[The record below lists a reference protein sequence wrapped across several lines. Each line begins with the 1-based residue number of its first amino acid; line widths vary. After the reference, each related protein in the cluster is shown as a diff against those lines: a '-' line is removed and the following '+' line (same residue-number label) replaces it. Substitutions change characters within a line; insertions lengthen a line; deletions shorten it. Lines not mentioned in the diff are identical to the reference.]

1 MTCDVFHDRI
11 DGGLEPQGISEMGH
25 LYGGN
30 VIEIIVPPIYKMIL
44 KEVSNPFY
52 MFQLYTV
59 IVWMAQKYFDYSS
72 LVIATTIVTVSVS
85 VYETRK
91 VWQGSIFLKL
101 HTSFIIVLCRYSK

>member
-59 IVWMAQKYFDYSS
+59 IGWMAQRYYDYCAMVVTGTVLAVGSS
-72 LVIATTIVTVSVS
+72 VF
-85 VYETRK
+85 ETRK
-91 VWQGSIFLKL
+91 VVAKRQIS
-101 HTSFIIVLCRYSK
+101 